1 MSLLVN
7 FSASVSVSVFVNII
21 SLYILPVSVI
31 YDLSPSSTSVL
42 HHIFSSLFQLFIP
55 LSDSLHDF

>member
-1 MSLLVN
+1 MYPFVY
-7 FSASVSVSVFVNII
+7 FSDSVSVSVSVNII
-21 SLYILPVSVI
+21 SLYILAVSVI

-42 HHIFSSLFQLFIP
+42 YHIFSSLFQLFIP